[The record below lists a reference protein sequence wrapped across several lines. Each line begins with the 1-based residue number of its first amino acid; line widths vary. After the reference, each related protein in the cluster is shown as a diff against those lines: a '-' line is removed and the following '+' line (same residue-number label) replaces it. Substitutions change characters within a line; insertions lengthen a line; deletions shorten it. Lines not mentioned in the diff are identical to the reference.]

1 MFLCLSIVLYFVT
14 GRIST
19 PKTEYELSHGGSD
32 CETIWCLFSY
42 FGATAHTHTHTNAHC
57 KYLNP
62 TLAQSPNTYLGVLM
76 VEVPEPS
83 PSPPPQRANISDN
96 PCWASA
102 QSWCAEKSV
111 GAADLKETLSRSERR
126 SATEWGGGGRVRA
139 WDEGRGGW
147 RRRRRRRES
156 WEGGGGGRGEVMA
169 VDCFSAVT
177 VLWQVLGFWL
187 AEGGGAGGAS
197 PSAGSSRY
205 GRAKWHHLLSNYGRG
220 RSGKQS
226 NSRNLQPD
234 KTNRLL
240 NGSAGW

>member
-1 MFLCLSIVLYFVT
+1 MFVFLLRCYRT
-14 GRIST
+14 
-19 PKTEYELSHGGSD
+19 
-32 CETIWCLFSY
+32 
-42 FGATAHTHTHTNAHC
+42 HTNTHTNAHC

-147 RRRRRRRES
+147 RRRRRRRERR
-156 WEGGGGGRGEVMA
+156 EGVVGGEGRWWRWIV
-169 VDCFSAVT
+169 F
-177 VLWQVLGFWL
+177 LRW
-187 AEGGGAGGAS
+187 
-197 PSAGSSRY
+197 
-205 GRAKWHHLLSNYGRG
+205 
-220 RSGKQS
+220 RSC
-226 NSRNLQPD
+226 D
-234 KTNRLL
+234 KCWV
-240 NGSAGW
+240 SD